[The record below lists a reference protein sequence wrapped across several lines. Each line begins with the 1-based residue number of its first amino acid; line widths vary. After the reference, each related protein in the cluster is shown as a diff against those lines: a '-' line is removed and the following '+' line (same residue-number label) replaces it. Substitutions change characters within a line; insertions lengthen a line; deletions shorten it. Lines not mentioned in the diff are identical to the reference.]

1 MANPWAI
8 GPEPDSVLTYG
19 DNPDQLIE
27 FFGSAGPTVV
37 TIHGGYWRSIH
48 NREHMRAFA
57 AKLAGIGFRVANIE
71 YRREALSPNK
81 TIDDVKT
88 ALTKFENPI
97 AAIGF
102 SVGGQLALIC
112 TENIVTIGKLILLAP
127 VTDLQRAKQEALG
140 ESAVLEF
147 FGEQN
152 LEAFDPM
159 TAKYTSEIY
168 IIHGD
173 ADQRVPIQH
182 SRDFAKSRGATLNE
196 LPGVDHF
203 GVINPDGRAFELVLK
218 ALSSSRL

>member
-1 MANPWAI
+1 LANPWAK

-19 DNPDQLIE
+19 EDPDQLIE
-27 FFGSAGPTVV
+27 FFGSSGPTIV
-37 TIHGGYWRSIH
+37 TIHGGYWRLIH

-57 AKLAGIGFRVANIE
+57 AKLSGAGFKVANVE
-71 YRREALSPNK
+71 YRREALSPEK
-81 TIDDVKT
+81 TINDIKT
-88 ALTKFENPI
+88 ALTKLDNPV

-112 TENIVTIGKLILLAP
+112 TKSVATISKLILLAP
-127 VTDLQRAKQEALG
+127 VSDLQRAKDEALG
-140 ESAVLEF
+140 ENAVIAF

-152 LEAFDPM
+152 LETFDPM
-159 TAKYTSEIY
+159 RANYTSDIY

-182 SRDFAKSRGATLNE
+182 SRDFAKSKGAILNE

-203 GVINPDGRAFELVLK
+203 GVINPEGRAFELTLK
-218 ALSSSRL
+218 ALS